1 MNTNIKN
8 TNLRFNMDKEI
19 QRRAWE
25 YLQTMDKEIFKSYSH
40 VIAVS
45 VVDFFERY
53 YRVQDD
59 PYLETRERE
68 ERFVAQIVDA
78 VKAALEK
85 DLPVFFA
92 GCLSGLSR
100 RMAWDDSAPAFVSA
114 QAEPS
119 GTAGET
125 EEAEPEIDWEFLGG

>member
-78 VKAALEK
+78 VKAVLEK
-85 DLPVFFA
+85 DLPVFLA
-92 GCLSGLSR
+92 GCLSGLSQ
-100 RMAWDDSAPAFVSA
+100 RMAWDSAPAFVSA
-114 QAEPS
+114 QAELS
-119 GTAGET
+119 GAAGET